1 MTGPRL
7 RPAARGLVVDADDRL
22 LLCRLDLPHQDVVVW
37 TAPGGGVEPGE
48 DPVAALHRELDEEV
62 GLAVAGSPVHVWHQE
77 VVASGHVVGY
87 DGAVND
93 YFLVRADAFE
103 PRGSFDDDA
112 LAAESITCFRWW
124 TSAELAAHDGP
135 EVFGPRDLP
144 ALFAELLRDGAPA
157 VPRAL
162 GL

>member
-22 LLCRLDLPHQDVVVW
+22 LLCRLDLPHQDVIVW

-48 DPVAALHRELDEEV
+48 DLVSALHRELDEEV
-62 GLAVAGSPVHVWHQE
+62 GLAVGDSPLHVWHQE
-77 VVASGHVVGY
+77 VVAPGHVLGY
-87 DGAVND
+87 DGVVND
-93 YFLVRADAFE
+93 YFLVRAEAFD
-103 PRGSFDDDA
+103 PRGSLDDDA
-112 LAAESITCFRWW
+112 LAAESITRFHWW
-124 TSAELAAHDGP
+124 TTSELDAHDGP

-144 ALFAELLRDGAPA
+144 ALYAELLRNGPPA
-157 VPRAL
+157 APRAL

>member
-7 RPAARGLVVDADDRL
+7 RPAARGLVADADDRL

-37 TAPGGGVEPGE
+37 TPPGGGVEPGE

-62 GLAVAGSPVHVWHQE
+62 GLAVDGNPLHVWHQE
-77 VVASGHVVGY
+77 VVAAGHAEGY
-87 DGAVND
+87 DGIVND
-93 YFLVRADAFE
+93 YFLVRADTFE

-112 LAAESITCFRWW
+112 LEAEFITRFHWW

>member
-7 RPAARGLVVDADDRL
+7 RTAARGLVVDGDDRL

-48 DPVAALHRELDEEV
+48 HPVAALHRELDEEV
-62 GLAVAGSPVHVWHQE
+62 GLAVDGSPVHVWHQE
-77 VVASGHVVGY
+77 VVAPGHVVGY

-93 YFLVRADAFE
+93 YFLVRTEAFE

-124 TSAELAAHDGP
+124 TTAELAAHDGP

-144 ALFAELLRDGAPA
+144 ALYADLLRDGAPA
-157 VPRAL
+157 TPRAL

>member
-1 MTGPRL
+1 MTGSRL
-7 RPAARGLVVDADDRL
+7 RPAARGLVV
-22 LLCRLDLPHQDVVVW
+22 
-37 TAPGGGVEPGE
+37 
-48 DPVAALHRELDEEV
+48 
-62 GLAVAGSPVHVWHQE
+62 
-77 VVASGHVVGY
+77 
-87 DGAVND
+87 
-93 YFLVRADAFE
+93 
-103 PRGSFDDDA
+103 DDDA

-144 ALFAELLRDGAPA
+144 ALFAELLRDCAPA

>member
-1 MTGPRL
+1 MSAPRL

-22 LLCRLDLPHQDVVVW
+22 LLCRFDLPEQDVVLW

-48 DPVAALHRELDEEV
+48 DLVTALHRELDEEI
-62 GLAVAGSPVHVWHQE
+62 GLVVDGEVVHVWHQR
-77 VVASGHVVGY
+77 VVAPGHVLGY

-93 YFLVRADAFE
+93 YFLVRTEAFE
-103 PRGSFDDDA
+103 PRGSFNDEM
-112 LAAESITCFRWW
+112 LAAENLTGFRWW
-124 TSAELAAHDGP
+124 TAAELAAHDGP

-144 ALFAELLRDGAPA
+144 GLFADLLRDGPPAAPR
-157 VPRAL
+157 PL